1 MSDMPH
7 SGLATVGVSGTGEEV
22 TIAGEGEFVVIG
34 ERINPTNRALLAKSL
49 VEGKF
54 DVALDLAKKQIEAG
68 ASIIDVNVGAV
79 GVSEED
85 VLPQLVSYLQEH
97 INVPLSLD
105 SASAEALEAAVS
117 VYRGRPIINSTTG
130 EAKRLSRLLELAK
143 SCNGAL
149 IALLMDEKGI
159 PDDVNNRLRI
169 ADRILNEVPKAGL
182 SLSNIVI
189 DSVVMSVG
197 ASPMAGRTTLLTLR
211 KVVEILGAATVL
223 GVSNVSYG
231 MPCRPVLNRAMLSV
245 AVFDGLSAA
254 IMDPMDEGTR
264 DTVAACRLLSGR
276 DEMAMGY
283 VRHCRRPG
291 KQ

>member
-79 GVSEED
+79 GVSEKD

-97 INVPLSLD
+97 IDVALSLD
-105 SASAEALEAAVS
+105 SASVEALEAAVS
-117 VYRGRPIINSTTG
+117 VYRGRPLINSTTG

-159 PDDVNNRLRI
+159 PDDVDGRLRI
-169 ADRILNEVPKAGL
+169 ADRILNEAPKAGL
-182 SLSNIVI
+182 SLSNVVI
-189 DSVVMSVG
+189 DCVVMSVG

-211 KVVEILGAATVL
+211 KVAEILGAATVL
-223 GVSNVSYG
+223 GVSNVSHG
-231 MPCRPVLNRAMLSV
+231 MPRRPVLNRAMLSV

-254 IMDPMDEGTR
+254 IMDPMDEGMR

-276 DEMAMGY
+276 DEMGMDY
-283 VRHCRRPG
+283 IMHCRRCKG
-291 KQ
+291 